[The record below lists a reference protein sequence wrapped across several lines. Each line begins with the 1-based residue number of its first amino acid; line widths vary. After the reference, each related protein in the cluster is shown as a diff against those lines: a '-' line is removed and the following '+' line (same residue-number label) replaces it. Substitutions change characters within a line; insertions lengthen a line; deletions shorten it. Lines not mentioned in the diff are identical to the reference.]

1 MASAQIGQ
9 IEPFDIGSDDCEVYA
24 ERVDQF
30 LLANGIEDDKRKV
43 AVLVTVIGQKA
54 YALLRNLLAPTK
66 PHERKYAELV
76 EEMKNHLKPLTI
88 AERFK
93 FNRRKQHEGETI
105 AQYLAEL
112 RKLAE
117 T

>member
-1 MASAQIGQ
+1 M
-9 IEPFDIGSDDCEVYA
+9 YA

-54 YALLRNLLAPTK
+54 YALLRNLLVPTK
-66 PHERKYAELV
+66 PHEKKYAELV
-76 EEMKNHLKPLTI
+76 EEMRNHLKPKLLTI

-105 AQYLAEL
+105 AQYLAQL
-112 RKLAE
+112 RKFAE
-117 T
+117 SCDYGTKLDEQHAR